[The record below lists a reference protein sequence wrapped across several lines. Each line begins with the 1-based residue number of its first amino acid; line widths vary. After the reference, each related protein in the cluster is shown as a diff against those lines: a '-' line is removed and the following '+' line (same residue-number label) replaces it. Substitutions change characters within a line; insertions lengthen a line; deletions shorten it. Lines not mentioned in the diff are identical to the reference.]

1 MTSSR
6 GSAARPAPR
15 SQKAAATTEVGTSA
29 DAAAGA
35 LPAGLADGHASVVA
49 SADRVYE
56 AIYAAVVDHRL
67 PPGARLREEELART
81 FAVSRTL
88 VRQALHRL
96 AQDGVVVLRPNRG
109 AQVPEPTRED
119 GAHVFDARRV
129 VECEVVRRLAGQL
142 AEADLQRLNDLVDAE
157 TAATAADDHREAI
170 RLSGAFHRE
179 LARLTGNPIF
189 VRMLDELLPSTS
201 RPASR
206 CAWSTAIV
214 RCSTCW
220 VPRRHAPRPRCG
232 GIWTSWKSPCGRRR
246 PGDRRRC
253 AMCSGVIA
261 RGDRRAEGPEG
272 RWALQRAADGATL
285 RVWCPTASP
294 P

>member
-201 RPASR
+201 LLMALYRQPGEPMCVVHSHRSLLNLLGATPTR
-206 CAWSTAIV
+206 AATEM
-214 RCSTCW
+214 
-220 VPRRHAPRPRCG
+220 RRHLDELEKSLRAPPSRRSPAMRDVFG
-232 GIWTSWKSPCGRRR
+232 GYR
-246 PGDRRRC
+246 
-253 AMCSGVIA
+253 
-261 RGDRRAEGPEG
+261 EG
-272 RWALQRAADGATL
+272 
-285 RVWCPTASP
+285 
-294 P
+294 